1 MTVNTNKKQV
11 FPEEESKYELEL
23 TCVMGILV
31 ENNCGSGAKK
41 KAQISQ

>member
-1 MTVNTNKKQV
+1 MTVNTNKKRV
-11 FPEEESKYELEL
+11 FPEEELKYELEL